1 MSTLRKKKPQ
11 RNLLSSSLGAMF
23 WRRSSLSPPAPPA
36 APPARL
42 LVIQSDKYCW
52 PALFEGQKLP
62 DGRSIEV
69 LQTGWDGLRVLAEP
83 QSAQPLVCYCV
94 PVDGD
99 PTDQSKRPT
108 KRTKC
113 VTFKPDFVLVRNEV
127 FTPFGDYRN
136 QLFGLMYGGVQGV
149 NSLQS
154 LALFAERALIGAELQ
169 RLNKELGPEAFPV
182 VPQCFFAGH
191 EEMMYTQEFP
201 AVLKVGAAHAGMG
214 KAKVLDHH
222 AMADMRSLLAVS
234 GGRYATA
241 ERFIES
247 AHEFRV
253 QKIGAR
259 IRAFKRVGVSGDWK
273 TNTGSAM
280 LEELEPSAAQRAWAE
295 HAASLFGQTLDILTV
310 DTIVEEATGKEWILE
325 VNGTSS
331 GLSPDTEAQDNR
343 DIRDLVVARM
353 SAALCC
359 VAVTKMAEEATDGDG
374 VP

>member
-1 MSTLRKKKPQ
+1 MSDAPLPAV
-11 RNLLSSSLGAMF
+11 GADVLTQDRYNH
-23 WRRSSLSPPAPPA
+23 WY
-36 APPARL
+36 PAR
-42 LVIQSDKYCW
+42 VVK
-52 PALFEGQKLP
+52 
-62 DGRSIEV
+62 
-69 LQTGWDGLRVLAEP
+69 
-83 QSAQPLVCYCV
+83 
-94 PVDGD
+94 
-99 PTDQSKRPT
+99 
-108 KRTKC
+108 
-113 VTFKPDFVLVRNEV
+113 
-127 FTPFGDYRN
+127 
-136 QLFGLMYGGVQGV
+136 
-149 NSLQS
+149 
-154 LALFAERALIGAELQ
+154 Q
-169 RLNKELGPEAFPV
+169 RGEAP
-182 VPQCFFAGH
+182 
-191 EEMMYTQEFP
+191 
-201 AVLKVGAAHAGMG
+201 
-214 KAKVLDHH
+214 
-222 AMADMRSLLAVS
+222 
-234 GGRYATA
+234 
-241 ERFIES
+241 